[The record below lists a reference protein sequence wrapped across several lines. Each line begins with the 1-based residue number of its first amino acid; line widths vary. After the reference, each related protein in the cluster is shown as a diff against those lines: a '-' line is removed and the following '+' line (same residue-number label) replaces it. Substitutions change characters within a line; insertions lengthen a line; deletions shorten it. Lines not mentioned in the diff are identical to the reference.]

1 MSSLPDWREP
11 YIFFLLSLIDIFVW
25 KEINKCTL
33 TKYSDYFLFC
43 YLPVIFIDIYK
54 HGHLRRASI
63 DKEWITVETYTS
75 AHNGDVIVCISNR
88 LHHLFNQQWHGNIVR
103 VYICWLIGVWRELQQ
118 YSSYIVSLTIYN
130 TSTFFSC
137 SSKIM

>member
-103 VYICWLIGVWRELQQ
+103 VYICWLIDWC
-118 YSSYIVSLTIYN
+118 LTRTTAVFQLYCVVDNI
-130 TSTFFSC
+130 
-137 SSKIM
+137 